1 MADSDLQ
8 RHLDLLEARK
18 VLVRDLAEKHNIPG
32 FDRNL
37 LSEADMN
44 EFEEK
49 LEESISAQ
57 QAKIEKI
64 KVSQLFHR
72 SLEGAIELIDEWT
85 DDDAE

>member
-1 MADSDLQ
+1 
-8 RHLDLLEARK
+8 
-18 VLVRDLAEKHNIPG
+18 LAEKHNIPG
-32 FDRNL
+32 FNREL

-64 KVSQLFHR
+64 KVR
-72 SLEGAIELIDEWT
+72 INVDESFPPGC
-85 DDDAE
+85 DPS